1 MAQTPLRRSSRLAT
15 KATNV
20 DLLQAE
26 EDPAPSATAAASPP
40 LLEVNKRKAKT
51 TPTPMSPTKK
61 TTLSKD
67 LVTPTKGK
75 PSKVSPKKNRP
86 KSKPAAAAASAA
98 DPAVEK
104 RQKKYVSAPPLKMKE
119 RIDRAMA
126 QRIYMIDRK
135 QLSDLEHQ
143 FVIMGSTGKVY
154 EVVIKHVPSCN
165 CVDFIRGNH
174 CKHIL
179 FVILKVL
186 RVPRES
192 PLCFQRAWLTEELVE
207 ICGNMVPDPAAVAN
221 ENIRNT
227 YWEVVDP
234 QNTVEAFFGRP
245 TTTAT
250 ATATGE
256 PVNKEDKTTAASE
269 DAVSSYGIKR
279 RPLAVML
286 AETDREHLQSSHN
299 DASDLDRCPVCYDD
313 MTVEQ
318 WTAHELVWCQKSC
331 GNNIHGSCFAHW
343 EEHYRGRRVVNCV
356 YCRQEWAHNGV
367 NSTFKAEKKNGQQTT
382 GHFIEDGRLN
392 LSNFR

>member
-1 MAQTPLRRSSRLAT
+1 
-15 KATNV
+15 
-20 DLLQAE
+20 
-26 EDPAPSATAAASPP
+26 
-40 LLEVNKRKAKT
+40 
-51 TPTPMSPTKK
+51 
-61 TTLSKD
+61 
-67 LVTPTKGK
+67 
-75 PSKVSPKKNRP
+75 
-86 KSKPAAAAASAA
+86 
-98 DPAVEK
+98 
-104 RQKKYVSAPPLKMKE
+104 KMKE

-192 PLCFQRAWLTEELVE
+192 PLCFQRAWLTEEL
-207 ICGNMVPDPAAVAN
+207 
-221 ENIRNT
+221 
-227 YWEVVDP
+227 
-234 QNTVEAFFGRP
+234 
-245 TTTAT
+245 
-250 ATATGE
+250 
-256 PVNKEDKTTAASE
+256 EDKTTAASE

-343 EEHYRGRRVVNCV
+343 EEHYRGRGVV
-356 YCRQEWAHNGV
+356 
-367 NSTFKAEKKNGQQTT
+367 S
-382 GHFIEDGRLN
+382 
-392 LSNFR
+392 